1 MKQAYR
7 KPTLIATLLVIALI
21 AIDQAIKLAVKQN
34 MTLGESI
41 HITDWFQLVF
51 IENNGMAYGMSFIN
65 KYALSIFRLVAVCAI
80 GYYISRLIVRGWR
93 LSYIVCLAVVMAG
106 AAGNIVD
113 CVFYGEIFSPSTYF
127 DVAQRVPWGEGYST
141 LLQGKVVDMFYFP
154 LIRSTW
160 PDWMP
165 LCGGDDFVFFS
176 PVFNFAD
183 ACISVG
189 VVVMIL
195 FFRRDFEVTLGHSG
209 NDTDAA
215 EQSSEN
221 D

>member
-1 MKQAYR
+1 
-7 KPTLIATLLVIALI
+7 
-21 AIDQAIKLAVKQN
+21 
-34 MTLGESI
+34 
-41 HITDWFQLVF
+41 
-51 IENNGMAYGMSFIN
+51 MAYGMSFIN
-65 KYALSIFRLVAVCAI
+65 KYVLSLFRLVAVCAI

-106 AAGNIVD
+106 AAGNIID
-113 CVFYGEIFSPSTYF
+113 CLFYGEIFSPSTYF

-141 LLQGKVVDMFYFP
+141 FLQGKVVDMFYFP

-183 ACISVG
+183 ACISVS
-189 VVVMIL
+189 VVVLIL
-195 FFRRDFEVTLGHSG
+195 FFRDDFEQTLGRKSSDE
-209 NDTDAA
+209 DTV
-215 EQSSEN
+215 EE
-221 D
+221 

>member
-65 KYALSIFRLVAVCAI
+65 KYALSIFRLIAVCAI

-113 CVFYGEIFSPSTYF
+113 CLFYGEIFSPSTYF
-127 DVAQRVPWGEGYST
+127 DVAERVPWGEGYST

-160 PDWMP
+160 PEWMP
-165 LCGGDDFVFFS
+165 FCGGDDFVFFS

-195 FFRRDFEVTLGHSG
+195 FFRRDFEVTLNGKSRID
-209 NDTDAA
+209 NAN
-215 EQSSEN
+215 EQPSVN
-221 D
+221 N